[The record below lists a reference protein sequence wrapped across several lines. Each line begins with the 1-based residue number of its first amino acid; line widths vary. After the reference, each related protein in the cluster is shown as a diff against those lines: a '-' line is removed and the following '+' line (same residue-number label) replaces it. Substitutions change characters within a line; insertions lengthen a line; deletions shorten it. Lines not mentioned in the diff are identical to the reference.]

1 MRPGTGLS
9 ASLAAIVSSLATMA
23 CCVPLGF
30 AAAIGAAGA
39 SAFLLRFR
47 PWFLVLSIALI
58 GLGFWQQRRAKQC
71 AVKGSLIGQ
80 FLLWTAVV
88 IVLAM
93 ILFPQQIA
101 GFLADHFYRS

>member
-1 MRPGTGLS
+1 VKPATGLS
-9 ASLAAIVSSLATMA
+9 ASFAAIVSAFATMA

-30 AAAIGAAGA
+30 AAAVGAAGA

-47 PWFLVLSIALI
+47 SWFLLLSVALI
-58 GLGFWQQRRAKQC
+58 GIGFWQQRRARQC
-71 AVKGSLIGQ
+71 AVKGRFIGQ
-80 FLLWTAVV
+80 FLLWTAVA

-101 GFLADHFYRS
+101 GFLADHLYQS